1 MEKKNKELKSEVVS
15 LDLHVLPKCT
25 KQFINEIS
33 FQDKVWTKVY
43 GESKKT
49 DNLEKKSGQLASDLV
64 TKIHQN
70 FNPYFPC

>member
-1 MEKKNKELKSEVVS
+1 MEKKTKELKSEVVS
-15 LDLHVLPKCT
+15 QDRFTYSLQLCY
-25 KQFINEIS
+25 FMS
-33 FQDKVWTKVY
+33 FLIQDKVWTKVD

-49 DNLEKKSGQLASDLV
+49 ENLEKKSGQLASDLV